1 MRLHVVMADWSCLGL
16 QKMNMK
22 NLMRQSLKDG
32 SLNYLTSGSS
42 FCMPG
47 YEWLEN
53 QANSQ
58 VVGTH
63 AWLVSG
69 SIQHYAMLDVA
80 YDGQFSYSRGPSH

>member
-1 MRLHVVMADWSCLGL
+1 
-16 QKMNMK
+16 MNLK
-22 NLMRQSLKDG
+22 NLMRQSLRDG
-32 SLNYLTSGSS
+32 SLNYLRSGSS

-47 YEWLEN
+47 YEWLEH

-69 SIQHYAMLDVA
+69 SIQH
-80 YDGQFSYSRGPSH
+80 

>member
-1 MRLHVVMADWSCLGL
+1 MADSSCLGL
-16 QKMNMK
+16 QKMNLK
-22 NLMRQSLKDG
+22 NLMRQSLRDG
-32 SLNYLTSGSS
+32 SLNYLRSGSS

-47 YEWLEN
+47 YEWLEH

-69 SIQHYAMLDVA
+69 SIQH
-80 YDGQFSYSRGPSH
+80 